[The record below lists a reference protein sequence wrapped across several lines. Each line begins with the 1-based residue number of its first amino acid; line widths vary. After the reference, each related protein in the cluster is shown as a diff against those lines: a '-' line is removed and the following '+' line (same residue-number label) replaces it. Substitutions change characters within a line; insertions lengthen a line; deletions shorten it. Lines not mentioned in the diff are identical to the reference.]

1 MPKPTEV
8 DQDSVVRARN
18 ILLASGRRTPRE
30 EVDACR
36 VLARVSPAAYL
47 PRLARAL
54 RHLSYDRVYRDRPE
68 DRLALCEEA
77 VAAARALDPA
87 HPKYAEVVYDALD
100 GCQRALYTLGRRDE
114 GLAVRAEMLAVGR
127 TRAESSGD
135 GEVWGLSP
143 WAIGLLEEGRYAEAA
158 DVLSESV
165 ARGRRRGPREGEL
178 AWTFLQWTAALD
190 GAGRTDEALTAMAE
204 LAAME
209 AAEAENGGGP
219 RACRLYVLIRYA
231 QMLDDALR
239 HADATAVRQQAL
251 ALLEELAVH
260 GQEEARRWSG
270 YQASFWAVLFF
281 MSVAG
286 SERPA
291 AGQLRPPVGTGVHH
305 WSPGVRERYFGT
317 RETLRADVDRIEH
330 RAADGPDGPDRLAE
344 QIRLHRMLT
353 VRWALSWE
361 CRTARVR
368 ELFDEGVA
376 LARRLRRQDAVAGD
390 RALATA
396 LTSRATFQVAAKE
409 FTAALD
415 DFRQIPELH

>member
-1 MPKPTEV
+1 M
-8 DQDSVVRARN
+8 
-18 ILLASGRRTPRE
+18 
-30 EVDACR
+30 
-36 VLARVSPAAYL
+36 
-47 PRLARAL
+47 
-54 RHLSYDRVYRDRPE
+54 
-68 DRLALCEEA
+68 
-77 VAAARALDPA
+77 AAARALDPA

-231 QMLDDALR
+231 QMLDDGLR
-239 HADATAVRQQAL
+239 HADATAVRSGGGEKVERIPGLVLGRPVLHVRRRQRAT
-251 ALLEELAVH
+251 
-260 GQEEARRWSG
+260 GGRTTPPARRHRRPPLVARRQG
-270 YQASFWAVLFF
+270 AVL
-281 MSVAG
+281 
-286 SERPA
+286 RDP
-291 AGQLRPPVGTGVHH
+291 
-305 WSPGVRERYFGT
+305 
-317 RETLRADVDRIEH
+317 
-330 RAADGPDGPDRLAE
+330 
-344 QIRLHRMLT
+344 
-353 VRWALSWE
+353 
-361 CRTARVR
+361 
-368 ELFDEGVA
+368 
-376 LARRLRRQDAVAGD
+376 
-390 RALATA
+390 
-396 LTSRATFQVAAKE
+396 
-409 FTAALD
+409 
-415 DFRQIPELH
+415 